1 METSE
6 QTDQI
11 AAALSRAQS
20 STLGAVKDAANPF
33 FRSKYADLSS
43 VWDACRKALTNEG
56 LSVAQFPQTDYQ
68 GTPEPYEWTSK
79 NGETRYGVRVICV
92 VSMVTRLMH
101 ASGQWL
107 QGTVSTML
115 PSADPQAV
123 GSAITYLRRY
133 GLAAAVG
140 VAPEDDDAEA
150 ATGRQMAPVNT
161 QARQFVTTPEQ
172 ATAAVTESFTRAQ
185 KSGQAHTAKP
195 AGVAVK
201 ASDIPFREVI

>member
-6 QTDQI
+6 QTDKL
-11 AAALSRAQS
+11 AAALAGAQS
-20 STLGAVKDAANPF
+20 QMLGAVKDANNPF
-33 FRSKYADLSS
+33 FRSKYADLAS
-43 VWDACRKALTNEG
+43 VWDACRKALTEHE

-68 GTPEPYEWTSK
+68 GTPEPYEWVSK
-79 NGETRYGVRVICV
+79 QGETRYGVRVICV
-92 VSMVTRLMH
+92 VSLVTRLMH

-133 GLAAAVG
+133 GLAAVVG
-140 VAPEDDDAEA
+140 VSPEDDDAEA
-150 ATGRQMAPVNT
+150 AQGRKMAPVNT
-161 QARQFVTTPEQ
+161 QARQFVETPEQ
-172 ATAAVTESFTRAQ
+172 IKSAVADGFARGR
-185 KSGQAHTAKP
+185 GQANTPKP

-201 ASDIPFREVI
+201 DSDIPFSEVV